1 MERETRETRE
11 SIETRQS
18 EDINMDEESRESN
31 ILENIAFELFFCISR
46 TINSLKECWNYL
58 YDNYECF
65 QETTDTISYL
75 TTYTCNTIYQKR
87 TEPLEIF
94 WWSICR
100 INRDTINKSESN
112 TEYENKKSLEEII
125 IFEKPTFFK
134 KDDFIIYH
142 YVDFY
147 LCFNNESED
156 GHVDLFQRWNKDISK
171 KSNIRFLS
179 IQYTHPEL
187 EEPVEVNLENEW
199 YFIGNELLGKIHI
212 LRILEYQFS
221 KSQYIFDERYILKII
236 DSDIHIFEITAE
248 QYIRLGEETYEVIG

>member
-1 MERETRETRE
+1 MERQETEN
-11 SIETRQS
+11 
-18 EDINMDEESRESN
+18 INLNEESREIN
-31 ILENIAFELFFCISR
+31 ILENIIFDLFFCLSR
-46 TINSLKECWNYL
+46 TVNSFKQCWNYL

-75 TTYTCNTIYQKR
+75 STYTCNTIYQKR
-87 TEPLEIF
+87 TEPFEVY

-100 INRDTINKSESN
+100 I
-112 TEYENKKSLEEII
+112 TEKETLEEII
-125 IFEKPTFFK
+125 LFEKPFFVTEN
-134 KDDFIIYH
+134 DFIIYH
-142 YVDFY
+142 FIDFY
-147 LCFNNESED
+147 ACFYNRSNNNRSNNNNSNEQSVE
-156 GHVDLFQRWNKDISK
+156 LFERWNLINPK

-187 EEPVEVNLENEW
+187 EEPVELNLENQW

-236 DSDIHIFEITAE
+236 DSNINIFEITAE
-248 QYIRLGEETYEVIG
+248 QYIRLEQESYEVIG